1 MTKLSQF
8 VDMGSDTA
16 TCEYLSKSMG
26 DDTLQKSGVDMDII
40 KAKREGL
47 VPKMVEV
54 HGPHGTYQAVRMVRP
69 GEKPKAG
76 KSSKGNALSSIM
88 KDKPTCKLGQGL
100 KDGIMPASNKPIVE
114 EMGENASFYNGD
126 DFQDKDFEA
135 AFKEIDSNME
145 LSRTMDDGDGGDVSV
160 GYYKGRKVA
169 TMSHHGGHAIIIGEK
184 HSSKD
189 VSGLMKK
196 EPDVDFEDMFYT
208 DDSPEE
214 KNLSDNLTKELGSN
228 PKVYTSEGDE
238 KEFEAAF
245 REVSSNLKGKK
256 TVGED
261 GDGNEWT
268 VGTYKGKKFAVAST
282 HGGDVLMVG
291 SGSGKGGNAL
301 STLSKQEATC
311 EMSDL
316 EIDDYPVISKF
327 GSDSKMYSSEDAEDS
342 EAFEKLYND
351 ISSNMKDKVEAEQD
365 GDGNDWTVGTYN
377 GKKVAISDGT
387 GGQAII
393 VGGKK
398 KSLEDTVNE
407 VWEKHKSKLAGV
419 MKENNL
425 SESHMKETLLG
436 AAKDEMSA
444 SGEQPSSKTIKD
456 FMLDKDAQW

>member
-54 HGPHGTYQAVRMVRP
+54 HGKSGTYQAVRMVRP

-169 TMSHHGGHAIIIGEK
+169 TMSHHGGHAFIIGEK

-291 SGSGKGGNAL
+291 GGSGSGSGSGKGGN
-301 STLSKQEATC
+301 
-311 EMSDL
+311 
-316 EIDDYPVISKF
+316 VISSVKSKVPKVEDSRSVYTADQNLGAEELEEPIKNAMKKVGKDAVIAFSQAFNEDDGGFPDLYNHVLDQMKNVKKDSPFDDTSIRVGEINGQKF
-327 GSDSKMYSSEDAEDS
+327 G
-342 EAFEKLYND
+342 
-351 ISSNMKDKVEAEQD
+351 V
-365 GDGNDWTVGTYN
+365 V
-377 GKKVAISDGT
+377 SDGYS
-387 GGQAII
+387 GFDAVIFP
-393 VGGKK
+393 
-398 KSLEDTVNE
+398 N
-407 VWEKHKSKLAGV
+407 
-419 MKENNL
+419 
-425 SESHMKETLLG
+425 
-436 AAKDEMSA
+436 KDYL
-444 SGEQPSSKTIKD
+444 K
-456 FMLDKDAQW
+456 

>member
-8 VDMGSDTA
+8 VDMGSDMA

-26 DDTLQKSGVDMDII
+26 DDTLSKSGVDMDII

-135 AFKEIDSNME
+135 AFKELDSNME

-169 TMSHHGGHAIIIGEK
+169 TMSHHGGHAFIIGEK

-282 HGGDVLMVG
+282 AGGDVLMVG
-291 SGSGKGGNAL
+291 GGSGNGGSAL
-301 STLSKQEATC
+301 SGLMTKE
-311 EMSDL
+311 
-316 EIDDYPVISKF
+316 P
-327 GSDSKMYSSEDAEDS
+327 DAEFSNVANIIGSKATNGITKELGKNPKVYTEAGDEEEFGAAYDS
-342 EAFEKLYND
+342 IK
-351 ISSNMKDKVEAEQD
+351 SGMKTSNTIKDTD
-365 GDGNDWTVGTYN
+365 GTSWSVGSYN
-377 GKKVAISDGT
+377 GSKVAIAST
-387 GGQAII
+387 H
-393 VGGKK
+393 GGKVIM
-398 KSLEDTVNE
+398 VNG
-407 VWEKHKSKLAGV
+407 K
-419 MKENNL
+419 
-425 SESHMKETLLG
+425 
-436 AAKDEMSA
+436 
-444 SGEQPSSKTIKD
+444 
-456 FMLDKDAQW
+456 